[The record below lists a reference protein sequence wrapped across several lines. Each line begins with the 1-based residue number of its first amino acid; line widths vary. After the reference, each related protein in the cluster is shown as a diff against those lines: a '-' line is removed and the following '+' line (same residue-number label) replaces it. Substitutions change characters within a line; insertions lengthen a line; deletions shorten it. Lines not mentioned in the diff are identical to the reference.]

1 MARGWFIL
9 VTLDCCDDKQDSN
22 ESREPGV
29 LSTIPPSTND
39 QPKQEDYEILNWE
52 NQDIWNDVL
61 MLCPLVTTAAV
72 LMLPWQDANVPHPS
86 FYDENKSLFRQCIS
100 KLYIKVRLEPG
111 VCSALCISPVFGC
124 EQKQIRHVSE
134 LIFKC
139 LTNYFSA
146 WARHNPTFRHFSL
159 LSNCHLKPGLIG
171 LVPAGGW
178 SPQLAPTAASPLYL
192 DFTNI
197 NHEPWANPP
206 PISSPSS

>member
-1 MARGWFIL
+1 MKA
-9 VTLDCCDDKQDSN
+9 VSQ
-22 ESREPGV
+22 EYYQ
-29 LSTIPPSTND
+29 PSHHQLMISPN
-39 QPKQEDYEILNWE
+39 KRIMKYWNWE
-52 NQDIWNDVL
+52 NQNIWNDIL
-61 MLCPLVTTAAV
+61 MLWPLVTTAAV
-72 LMLPWQDANVPHPS
+72 LMPPWQDASVPHPS